1 MYNDRNLLENS
12 CLILEKKETFLLKCP
27 PYLLKKNPLD
37 LKLKC
42 GTLDGLKAHLCSL
55 IMLLPGMPKNL
66 LRKEELLPNLT
77 IHGYPSYRLH

>member
-1 MYNDRNLLENS
+1 MHKGIKKFIRKFFSSREERNLLFTEMTPL
-12 CLILEKKETFLLKCP
+12 LIKK
-27 PYLLKKNPLD
+27 D

-66 LRKEELLPNLT
+66 LCKEELLPNLT
-77 IHGYPSYRLH
+77 IHGYLSYRLH